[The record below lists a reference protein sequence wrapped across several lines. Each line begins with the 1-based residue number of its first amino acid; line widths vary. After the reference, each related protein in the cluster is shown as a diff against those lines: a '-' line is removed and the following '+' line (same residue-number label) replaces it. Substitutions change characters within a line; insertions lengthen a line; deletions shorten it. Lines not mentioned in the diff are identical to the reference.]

1 MSKKKTTEEFIEDAK
16 KVHGEKYDYS
26 LVNYVNSKV
35 KVKIICK
42 EHGEFVQI
50 PNSHLNGKGC
60 PICGKETSSKKRR
73 LDFIKAAKLVHGDK
87 YDYSLV
93 NYVNG
98 KTKVKIIC
106 PIHGEFEQI
115 AENHLDGHGCSK
127 CRSDKLR
134 SNGKTTEQF
143 IEEAKK
149 IHGERYDYSLV
160 NYVNNK
166 TKVKIICRE
175 HGVFEQFP
183 TDHLKG
189 YNCPKCKKSRKKT
202 TEQFIEE
209 SKLIHGE
216 KYDYSLVDYIN
227 GKTKVKIICKKC
239 GKVFEQKPENHLDGC
254 GCVYCNGTPKKTTEQ
269 FIEETKLIHGDRYD
283 YSLVDYKGN
292 KIKVKIICRKCGKVF
307 EQTPLRHLIGDNC
320 PNCAI
325 NKKLT
330 QEEFIEESKKV
341 HGEKYDYSLTNYVNN
356 NTKVKIICKKHGIF
370 KQLPTNHLDGHGC
383 KECRKEFLRKKFALT
398 TEEFIERSRKIHG
411 DKYDYSLTNYVN
423 NNTKVKIIC
432 RKHGIFEQFP
442 DRHYNGANCPC
453 CQYFK
458 GEQRIANYL
467 TNKGI
472 EFVPQKSFDDLRDI
486 KLLSYDFYIEEYN
499 LLIEFNGEQHYR
511 AVEYFHKDL
520 HDFHKQLH
528 HDWLKRKYAQKN
540 NIELLTIPY
549 WDYDKIE
556 EILGE
561 AIDNRRENKII

>member
-1 MSKKKTTEEFIEDAK
+1 MSKKKTTEEFIEESK
-16 KVHGEKYDYS
+16 LIHGEKYDYS

-35 KVKIICK
+35 KVNIICR
-42 EHGEFVQI
+42 EHGVFEQI
-50 PNSHLNGKGC
+50 PNSHLLGKGC
-60 PICGKETSSKKRR
+60 PVCGRETSSKKRR
-73 LDFIKAAKLVHGDK
+73 LDFIKTAKLVHGDK

-106 PIHGEFEQI
+106 PIHGMFEQI
-115 AENHLDGHGCSK
+115 AENHLDGHGCPK

-134 SNGKTTEQF
+134 NNG
-143 IEEAKK
+143 
-149 IHGERYDYSLV
+149 
-160 NYVNNK
+160 
-166 TKVKIICRE
+166 
-175 HGVFEQFP
+175 
-183 TDHLKG
+183 
-189 YNCPKCKKSRKKT
+189 KT

-209 SKLIHGE
+209 SKLVHGDR
-216 KYDYSLVDYIN
+216 YDYSLVNYVN

-239 GKVFEQKPENHLDGC
+239 GKVFEQKPENHLNGC

-269 FIEETKLIHGDRYD
+269 FIEEAKLIHGGRYD

-292 KIKVKIICRKCGKVF
+292 KTKVKIICPIHGVF

-356 NTKVKIICKKHGIF
+356 NTKVKIICKKHGAF
-370 KQLPTNHLDGHGC
+370 EQLPANHLDGHGC

-398 TEEFIERSRKIHG
+398 TEQFIERSRKVHG

-486 KLLSYDFYIEEYN
+486 KMLSYDFYIEEYN

-511 AVEYFHKDL
+511 AIEYFHKDL

-528 HDWLKRKYAQKN
+528 HDWLKRKYAAK
-540 NIELLTIPY
+540 
-549 WDYDKIE
+549 K
-556 EILGE
+556 
-561 AIDNRRENKII
+561 